1 MKDDVVRQTVA
12 SAVEQAYDKWA
23 VEHPSLA
30 AVIDRV
36 SLAESTTESIRDSK
50 EYREAVAAYHQGLS
64 EVELVDKLTEL
75 AGPILTALL
84 AG

>member
-12 SAVEQAYDKWA
+12 HAVEQAYDKWA
-23 VEHPSLA
+23 IEHPSLA

-36 SLAESTTESIRDSK
+36 TLAQSTTESIRNSK

-64 EVELVDKLTEL
+64 EADLFHKLTEL